1 MMTKK
6 PGLEGKV
13 AFVTG
18 AARGIGKSIAK
29 HLCDAGMH
37 VILSDMDKNEGEE
50 VASQLRARGS
60 LATFYQLDVSNSKAC
75 TEIAHRVQD
84 EHGGVDVLV
93 NNAGIC
99 INADCLDTT
108 DEIWRKQVAVNLD
121 GVFYCCR
128 AFGQHMI
135 AGKGGAVINLASM
148 AGIID
153 VRPQR
158 HLAYSVTKA
167 GVAQMSRCLATE
179 WAPHNIRVNAIAP
192 GYVAT
197 DMPLAAGE
205 ELVEEWMKMIP
216 IGRFIE
222 PDEIADVVV
231 FLASSAS
238 SSITGHVLITDG
250 GYTAW

>member
-1 MMTKK
+1 MTKK

-37 VILSDMDKNEGEE
+37 VILSDMDKKEGEE
-50 VASQLRARGS
+50 VTSQLRESGF
-60 LATFYQLDVSNSKAC
+60 LATFYQLDVSDSKAC
-75 TEIAHRVQD
+75 TEIAQRVQD
-84 EHGGVDVLV
+84 THGGVDVLV

-99 INADCLDTT
+99 INADCLGTT

-148 AGIID
+148 AGLID

-231 FLASSAS
+231 FLASPAS

-250 GYTAW
+250 GYTVW

>member
-1 MMTKK
+1 MKIQS
-6 PGLEGKV
+6 GLEGKI

-18 AARGIGKSIAK
+18 AARGIGQSIAK
-29 HLCDAGMH
+29 RLCNAGMH
-37 VILSDMDKNEGEE
+37 VILSDMDRKGGETAASELKEEG
-50 VASQLRARGS
+50 SH
-60 LATFYQLDVSNSKAC
+60 ATFYQLDVSDAKAC
-75 TEIAHRVQD
+75 KEIAQRVQ
-84 EHGGVDVLV
+84 EKHGGIDVLV

-99 INADCLDTT
+99 INADCLSTT
-108 DEIWRKQVAVNLD
+108 DEIWRKQIAVNLD

-128 AFGQHMI
+128 AFGRFMVS
-135 AGKGGAVINLASM
+135 GKGGAVINIASM

-179 WAPHNIRVNAIAP
+179 WAAHDIRVNAIAP

-197 DMPLAAGE
+197 EMPLAAGE
-205 ELVEEWMKMIP
+205 ELVDGWMKMVP

-222 PDEIADVVV
+222 PDEIADVVA
-231 FLASSAS
+231 FLASPAS
-238 SSITGHVLITDG
+238 SSITGHVLIADG